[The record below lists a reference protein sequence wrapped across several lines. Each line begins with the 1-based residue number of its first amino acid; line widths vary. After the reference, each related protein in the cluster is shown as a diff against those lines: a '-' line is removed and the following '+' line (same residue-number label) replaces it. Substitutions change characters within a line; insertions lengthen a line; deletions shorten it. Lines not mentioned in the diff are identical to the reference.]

1 MTLVMQVIR
10 PLWREARLAYL
21 EWALREIDPLHPDVP
36 QIVLTVRRLRAERHA
51 S

>member
-1 MTLVMQVIR
+1 MTRLLRSIR
-10 PLWREARLAYL
+10 PVLRDAQIAYL

-36 QIVLTVRRLRAERHA
+36 QIVLAIHRLRAERAA